1 MQGDDDDDDDD
12 VLTMSKRMMN
22 DDDDDDDDVDRVQAA
37 GAEGW
42 TIVEA
47 ASLSQ
52 PSGFPR
58 IAPG

>member
-1 MQGDDDDDDDD
+1 MQGDD
-12 VLTMSKRMMN
+12 V
-22 DDDDDDDDVDRVQAA
+22 DDDDVDHVQAA
-37 GAEGW
+37 GAEGL

-58 IAPG
+58 IAPV

>member
-1 MQGDDDDDDDD
+1 MKKKKKHSHSPRNFSELSDCA
-12 VLTMSKRMMN
+12 LLLSC
-22 DDDDDDDDVDRVQAA
+22 VDRVQAA